1 MKLTRNER
9 NIIIRWAKNKPINI
23 SSAKIIQRKFNY
35 LSKTKKGNNRPKKAY
50 LSTINK
56 KLNKFISKPK
66 KIRKV
71 FVLTENN
78 KR

>member
-23 SSAKIIQRKFNY
+23 ASAKKIQRKFNY
-35 LSKTKKGNNRPKKAY
+35 LSKTEKENNSPKKVS

-56 KLNKFISKPK
+56 ILNKFISKPK

-71 FVLTENN
+71 FVLT
-78 KR
+78 